1 VVRKP
6 DIPDMGDSSD
16 SIGFKFS
23 AEEIVWPESV
33 FLKKPRK
40 NRNSR

>member
-1 VVRKP
+1 MKKP
-6 DIPDMGDSSD
+6 DISDIGDSRDLSQ
-16 SIGFKFS
+16 FKFS
-23 AEEIVWPESV
+23 YEEIVWPESV